1 MDKVKLE
8 TENPYYKRNQINR
21 TLKKIDKEKRKRARN
36 RGIVLLLFFL
46 VILSNLNMAVQVFIV
61 STLKE

>member
-21 TLKKIDKEKRKRARN
+21 TLKKIDKEKRKRAKTGDPNEN
-36 RGIVLLLFFL
+36 RR
-46 VILSNLNMAVQVFIV
+46 
-61 STLKE
+61 